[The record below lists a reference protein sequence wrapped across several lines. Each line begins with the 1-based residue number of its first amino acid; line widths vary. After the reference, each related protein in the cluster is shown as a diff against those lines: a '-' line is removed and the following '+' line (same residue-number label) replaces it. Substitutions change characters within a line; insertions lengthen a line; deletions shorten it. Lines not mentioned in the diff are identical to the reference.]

1 MRKVEQTLADMNKF
15 EQDFKNLKDSL
26 VTKLLG
32 GPAVKAVEKSDK
44 IVVNGV
50 ELNQNKRK

>member
-1 MRKVEQTLADMNKF
+1 MNKF

-32 GPAVKAVEKSDK
+32 GSTVKAVEKSDK